1 MNICNVYDR
10 NKEIDNLIKIFK
22 NNKGF
27 YIFMMKKKKKLFKKN
42 KNYTGKYEEIKNS
55 IESDFSSDNYHLSTY
70 FHKES
75 GFYEN
80 GKREGIFI
88 YEFLIAI

>member
-27 YIFMMKKKKKLFKKN
+27 YIFMMKKKKKLF
-42 KNYTGKYEEIKNS
+42 
-55 IESDFSSDNYHLSTY
+55 
-70 FHKES
+70 
-75 GFYEN
+75 
-80 GKREGIFI
+80 
-88 YEFLIAI
+88 

>member
-1 MNICNVYDR
+1 MNICNMYDR
-10 NKEIDNLIKIFK
+10 TKEIDKLIKIFK
-22 NNKGF
+22 NNKDF
-27 YIFMMKKKKKLFKKN
+27 YIYYDEEKDDHFLRKN
-42 KNYTGKYEEIKNS
+42 KKNYTGKYEEIKNS

-80 GKREGIFI
+80 K
-88 YEFLIAI
+88 